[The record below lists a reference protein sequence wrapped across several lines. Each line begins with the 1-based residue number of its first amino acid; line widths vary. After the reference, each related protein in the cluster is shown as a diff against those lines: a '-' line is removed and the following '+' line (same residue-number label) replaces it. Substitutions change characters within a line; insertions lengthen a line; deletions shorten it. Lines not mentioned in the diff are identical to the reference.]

1 MYHHHLLT
9 QEEGETIKL
18 IYEKQKIS
26 PTKGDWY
33 ELSLKDFDFIEEK
46 IDDDKIKMLTKAE
59 YRKKNKNA
67 SEKSCSKILEQRKRW
82 P

>member
-9 QEEGETIKL
+9 QEEGETIMIKL

-33 ELSLKDFDFIEEK
+33 EQLQKDFDFVEEK
-46 IDDDKIKMLTKAE
+46 IDNEQIKMLTKSE
-59 YRKKNKNA
+59 YKNFFKCKLKK
-67 SEKSCSKILEQRKRW
+67 LL
-82 P
+82 